1 MGTVVTPGMVEL
13 GGRQRPE
20 NEAFAAEVADIATDL
35 VVVGTT
41 NRRALLAG
49 AAPVGR
55 PVDPRARPFRVTTV
69 PTRAAAVAWVRQ
81 ELQAGDAVLYEND
94 LPDQYP

>member
-1 MGTVVTPGMVEL
+1 MVEL

-20 NEAFAAEVADIATDL
+20 NEAFAREAADVATDL

-49 AAPVGR
+49 ATPADRPVG
-55 PVDPRARPFRVTTV
+55 PLARQFRVTTV
-69 PTRAAAVAWVRQ
+69 SSRAAAVAWVRQ